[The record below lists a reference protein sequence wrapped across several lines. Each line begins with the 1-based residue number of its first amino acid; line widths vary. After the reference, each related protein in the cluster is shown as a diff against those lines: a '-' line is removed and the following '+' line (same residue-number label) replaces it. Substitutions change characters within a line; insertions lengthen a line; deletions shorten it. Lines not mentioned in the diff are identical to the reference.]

1 MSYFSL
7 GTCSVSIPLLVASV
21 LHWLH
26 HMEQPFKHILDTAF
40 FHFTCSSVCQNGEV
54 MSMTWEEDVVAQKSS
69 SILNLKITPAD
80 NQAVLCCESV
90 NLVSLS
96 PLSASRKI
104 TVLCE

>member
-1 MSYFSL
+1 
-7 GTCSVSIPLLVASV
+7 
-21 LHWLH
+21 
-26 HMEQPFKHILDTAF
+26 
-40 FHFTCSSVCQNGEV
+40 